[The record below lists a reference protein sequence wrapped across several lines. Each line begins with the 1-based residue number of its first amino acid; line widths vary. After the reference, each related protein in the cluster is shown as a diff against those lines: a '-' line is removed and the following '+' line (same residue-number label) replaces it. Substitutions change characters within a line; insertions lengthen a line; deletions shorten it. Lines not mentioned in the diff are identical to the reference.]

1 MTAGARLL
9 LLGIWVGC
17 LMGFVGMLPAIF
29 SSLPGTELPA
39 RIVGKA
45 VDQFDLLGIVFGAL
59 CVALALPL
67 LRGGPR
73 SLTRRTRALLPLVA
87 VSLHALSLLWVS
99 PAIRGV
105 RAAAGGSIQSLSA
118 GDPLLLEFSRLHQL
132 STGLYL
138 SAALIALLTAVWDV
152 LSQRKIADRGF

>member
-1 MTAGARLL
+1 MIASARLL

-17 LMGFVGMLPAIF
+17 LMGFGLMLPAIF
-29 SSLPGTELPA
+29 SSLPGTELAA
-39 RIVGKA
+39 RIVGTTL
-45 VDQFDLLGIVFGAL
+45 DRFDLLGILFGAL
-59 CVALALPL
+59 CVALALPS
-67 LRGGPR
+67 LRGGPG
-73 SLTRRTRALLPLVA
+73 SLTRTRALLPLVA
-87 VSLHALSLLWVS
+87 ASLHALSLLWVS

-138 SAALIALLTAVWDV
+138 SAALIALSTAVWDV
-152 LSQRKIADRGF
+152 LSQRKIARRGF

>member
-1 MTAGARLL
+1 MIASARLL

-17 LMGFVGMLPAIF
+17 LMGFGLMLPAIF
-29 SSLPGTELPA
+29 SSLPGTELAA
-39 RIVGKA
+39 RIVGTTL
-45 VDQFDLLGIVFGAL
+45 DRFDLLGILFGAL

-67 LRGGPR
+67 LRGGPG
-73 SLTRRTRALLPLVA
+73 SLARRTRALLPLVA
-87 VSLHALSLLWVS
+87 VSLHALSLSWVS

-138 SAALIALLTAVWDV
+138 SAALIALAAAVWDI
-152 LSQRKIADRGF
+152 LSQRKIARLGF